1 MQNYKKKFDEIYQKK
16 QSIKIRI
23 FDETPL
29 TKKYVRFNQGGT
41 VCHCMEGSNIAK
53 QKVKDGY
60 KNIECNLS
68 TCQYRQK
75 NEQGKSACNRIAWLK
90 FLMPEIST
98 DRIFLMRITGQTSI
112 DRLDEYFNFQK
123 LQGNS
128 IKNDYTLYLKQEE
141 QTNIFAKSFNNY
153 VLDILNDSEFK
164 KLDNSLTSEIKIQ
177 NTSKTASVEDK
188 NVEKEESPITTSN
201 ASDTAKD
208 TTLEDTDKEKKA
220 NVKSTKK
227 TTTKKD
233 TKAQEE
239 KQATPTIEDLDNSFN
254 IVKTE
259 RKKMT
264 TKSGDIK
271 EFLIGSFADIDTG
284 EAVDIVIDPNY
295 ADELEECGLG
305 TIVKLDIVESGKI
318 KYAKKVDYIYK
329 ILKKEVA

>member
-23 FDETPL
+23 FDENPL

-164 KLDNSLTSEIKIQ
+164 KLDNSLTSEIEIQ

-188 NVEKEESPITTSN
+188 NVENQEKSSALQNISKTSKITTKEEIKTKK
-201 ASDTAKD
+201 ASDTK
-208 TTLEDTDKEKKA
+208 TT
-220 NVKSTKK
+220 KSTISV
-227 TTTKKD
+227 KKD
-233 TKAQEE
+233 TKSKVTKES
-239 KQATPTIEDLDNSFN
+239 DNSA
-254 IVKTE
+254 KTTQSIQPYALLSTHNG
-259 RKKMT
+259 KIFDK
-264 TKSGDIK
+264 DY
-271 EFLIGSFADIDTG
+271 LIGEFSDMNDKISEIAIH
-284 EAVDIVIDPNY
+284 PNY
-295 ADELEECGLG
+295 ASEIINCDLG
-305 TIVKLDIVESGKI
+305 TMVNLEVSEIRGKKFATKLDFIE
-318 KYAKKVDYIYK
+318 KV
-329 ILKKEVA
+329 LKKEVA